1 MVKRVFITIDNVYP
15 DDSGGKKL
23 SLGRIMNARDN
34 GDSVFVIHYNY
45 SNQNI
50 DSAKSFFHENGVSYV
65 CYNPIN
71 DRTNIIIRA
80 FYIIKAFFHNE
91 SEPYCFVKNDKAFS
105 DFISEFIKNNAITD
119 ISIESIFLFSV
130 YKVLLCGGCR
140 TNVTFHNVES
150 EFFMQLS
157 NAVQDMLRKSYYKR
171 EGKVIRKL
179 ERQILFCERNPLLK
193 YTFLTPLDSMFYVDK
208 YGLSEGEYTLNI
220 NDIYINSKIERMVD
234 KENPFFLFPGSL
246 DFPPNN
252 YSLQELLNS
261 FDHKIFNE
269 MIPIVVTGKCSEKNK
284 KQFSKY
290 NSLKIVGYVSD
301 AELRKLYSTCVAC
314 ISPITVGGG
323 VKIKNIEAIKLDV
336 PLIATK
342 FSCIGI
348 NTEGKHVRLSDDS
361 PLSFVSTMKNFL
373 DINS

>member
-23 SLGRIMNARDN
+23 SLGRIMHARDN

-50 DSAKSFFHENGVSYV
+50 DSAKAFFHENGISYT
-65 CYNPIN
+65 CYNPVS
-71 DRTNIIIRA
+71 DRTNIISRT
-80 FYIIKAFFHNE
+80 FYIIRAFFHNE
-91 SEPYCFVKNDKAFS
+91 AEPYFFVRKDKAFNN
-105 DFISEFIKNNAITD
+105 FISEFIKNNAITD
-119 ISIESIFLFSV
+119 VSIESIFLFSV
-130 YKVLLCGGCR
+130 YKILLCDGCKI
-140 TNVTFHNVES
+140 NITFHNVES

-157 NAVQDMLRKSYYKR
+157 NTAQGMLKKLYYKR

-179 ERQILFCERNPLLK
+179 EHKILSCKKNSLLK
-193 YTFLTPLDSMFYVDK
+193 YTFLTPPDSKFYIDK
-208 YGLSEGEYTLNI
+208 YDLSEGEYSLNI
-220 NDIYINSKIERMVD
+220 NDIYVNSKIERTVNTE
-234 KENPFFLFPGSL
+234 KPFFLFPGSL

-252 YSLQELLNS
+252 YSLKKLLHS
-261 FDHKIFNE
+261 FDQKIFNE

-284 KQFSKY
+284 KIFSKY
-290 NSLKIVGYVSD
+290 NSLKIVGYVND
-301 AELRKLYSTCVAC
+301 AELKKLYSTCVAC

-323 VKIKNIEAIKLDV
+323 VKIKNIETIKLGV

-348 NTEGKHVRLSDDS
+348 NTEGKKVYLSDDS
-361 PLSFVSTMKNFL
+361 PSSFVSAMKNFL
-373 DINS
+373 EITI